1 MRRNLMMVAIAAVFT
16 LGLSIGVTSA
26 QGNTK
31 DDKPKSL
38 YHRLGGKKGIEK
50 VVNDFIAN
58 VGADNRINHYFA
70 DTVKDKKRL
79 EKFEDNLE
87 GQICLAA
94 GGPCKYKGK
103 NMRAAH
109 KGMNITEADFNALVE
124 DPDFEYLIID
134 STIVRAHQHAAGAKG
149 GATMRRSGVRAA
161 A

>member
-87 GQICLAA
+87 DQICQAA

-124 DPDFEYLIID
+124 DLVKALDKNK
-134 STIVRAHQHAAGAKG
+134 V
-149 GATMRRSGVRAA
+149 GATEKNELLTALGGLKDQIVGQ
-161 A
+161 